1 MKMSRDDAL
10 ICIAK
15 ACHEANK
22 AYCEALGDMSQ
33 APWKN
38 TPGELRASAINGVE
52 HVLAKPDVT
61 AEESHQNW
69 YDYKEK
75 DGWVY
80 GPEKNLDKKT
90 HPCMVPFSELPK
102 TQQAKDTL
110 FRSVVL
116 SLAPVFLDCVEE
128 PETSIPDGVLWS
140 ATQAL
145 VVALGYEIN
154 PDEDYSGTKEQA
166 ATLSEAVLNG
176 EEEGIILQ
184 AAADLATAMGFA
196 TEPNDEDL
204 PEAVEKFAGQI
215 ENEAE

>member
-10 ICIAK
+10 IAIAK

-22 AYCEALGDMSQ
+22 AYCESLGDMSQ
-33 APWKN
+33 APWKL
-38 TPGELRASAINGVE
+38 TPGELRASAIHGVE

-61 AEESHQNW
+61 AEQSHQNW
-69 YDYKEK
+69 MDYKEK

-90 HPCMVPFSELPK
+90 HPCMVPFDELPK

-116 SLAPVFLDCVEE
+116 ALAPVFMDYVEE
-128 PETSIPDGVLWS
+128 PTVEISDGVLWS

-145 VVALGYEIN
+145 VVALGYEVN
-154 PDEDYSGTKEQA
+154 PDEDYSGTKDLA
-166 ATLSEAVLNG
+166 AKLAEAVLNG
-176 EEEGIILQ
+176 EEEGVILQ
-184 AAADLATAMGFA
+184 AAADLMTAMDFA
-196 TEPNDEDL
+196 TESNDEDL
-204 PEAVEKFAGQI
+204 PEALEKFAAVLEKG
-215 ENEAE
+215 E